1 MRNSKN
7 FNFNYIFIIFIK
19 QLYIYKIKIII
30 IIIIKKEGI
39 KTRID
44 TLIKEREEI
53 KEKISHSQKIGDLL
67 TQIQK
72 VFFFLFYFLFYFIL
86 FFFLCKLYFCLI
98 SKKIK
103 KKIFIINIFL
113 N

>member
-72 VFFFLFYFLFYFIL
+72 VFFFIFFFFYFIL
-86 FFFLCKLYFCLI
+86 FYFFFFANYISILFQRKL
-98 SKKIK
+98 K
-103 KKIFIINIFL
+103 KKYL
-113 N
+113 